1 MQPLSTDSEL
11 KLREA
16 CAAARAADAASVETP
31 VEVSVETPI
40 ETPIETPVEVSVKEP
55 FIFNKTDLLWIGGSV
70 LVLIVL
76 IGTIVCYA
84 RASVVSE
91 LVPLKKNTLP
101 VVAPPPEEL
110 IPVVAAPHAVAVQ
123 PSKFPAQRINP
134 TREGQGWT
142 NGFKWYALPEGVG
155 GGLVKARFKGTL
167 EHFSQIPP
175 HAQEGDMWNVLKTGN
190 AWVYCTPAGFSH
202 PIWIDP

>member
-1 MQPLSTDSEL
+1 MIMQPLSTDSEL

-16 CAAARAADAASVETP
+16 CAAARAADAASIEAPVEACEVP
-31 VEVSVETPI
+31 VEVSMR
-40 ETPIETPVEVSVKEP
+40 KP
-55 FIFNKTDLLWIGGSV
+55 FIFNKTDFVWIGGSV

-76 IGTIVCYA
+76 VGVIVCYA
-84 RASVVSE
+84 RASIVSE
-91 LVPLKKNTLP
+91 LVPLGPMVEPAL
-101 VVAPPPEEL
+101 PPPEEL

-123 PSKFPAQRINP
+123 PSRFPSQRINP

-142 NGFKWYALPEGVG
+142 SGFQWYALPEGVG
-155 GGLVKARFKGTL
+155 GGLVKARFKGTVK
-167 EHFSQIPP
+167 HFSQIPP
-175 HAQEGDMWNVLKTGN
+175 HAQEGDMWNVLETGN